1 MSKTTVSEKAG
12 RASPLSVEDRQDM
25 ILDAITP
32 LLLEHGQAVTTR
44 QIAECAG
51 IAEGTIFRAFGTKE
65 ELINAA
71 VERRLDPEPFRAGL
85 REVDLDMPLEERIR
99 TIVALLQERF
109 TLVFNLMMALGRRGG
124 PPPQEERR
132 EFGEIMARALAPDL
146 ERLSV
151 SPERAAQ
158 VIRMV
163 TLAASVPHLNDA
175 EISTDEITSIILYG
189 IAGRPAETTISVST
203 DSPTN

>member
-1 MSKTTVSEKAG
+1 
-12 RASPLSVEDRQDM
+12 M

-71 VERRLDPEPFRAGL
+71 VERRLDLEPLRARL
-85 REVDLDMPLEERIR
+85 RAIDLDLPLEARIR
-99 TIVALLQERF
+99 MIVALLQERF
-109 TLVFNLMMALGRRGG
+109 TQVFTLMMVLGRRGG
-124 PPPQEERR
+124 PPAPSERR
-132 EFGEIMARALAPDL
+132 EFGEIVARALEPDL
-146 ERLSV
+146 GRLNV

-163 TLAASVPHLNDA
+163 TLAASVPHLNDGLK
-175 EISTDEITSIILYG
+175 ISTDEITSMILYG
-189 IAGRPAETTISVST
+189 IAGHPAGAVIT